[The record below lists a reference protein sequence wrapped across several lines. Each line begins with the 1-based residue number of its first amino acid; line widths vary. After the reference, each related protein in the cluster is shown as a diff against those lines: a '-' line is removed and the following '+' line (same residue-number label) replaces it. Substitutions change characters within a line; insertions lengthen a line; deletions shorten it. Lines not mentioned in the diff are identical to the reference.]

1 MRWLLEI
8 YKEIMNGGER
18 VAGLKG
24 EFREALT
31 KLDDYLTV
39 SES

>member
-1 MRWLLEI
+1 
-8 YKEIMNGGER
+8 MNGGER
-18 VAGLKG
+18 VAGLKDR
-24 EFREALT
+24 FKEALT